1 MKGNVKK
8 TKMESAQSIM
18 EYLIVLSAIIVV
30 IIISTIGFST
40 GIQNSLGLQN
50 SLDTTQNDVQAILN
64 DANAPT
70 NVTSQSYYTPP
81 SEITSNPNSTDNYG
95 GPEYTGGYDY
105 DTWVRNN
112 PDSAYNAP
120 VVGTVVGDNS

>member
-1 MKGNVKK
+1 MKDNVKK

-40 GIQNSLGLQN
+40 GIQNSLGLQS
-50 SLDTTQNDVQAILN
+50 SLNTTQNDVQAILN

-95 GPEYTGGYDY
+95 GPQYTGGYNYND
-105 DTWVRNN
+105 WVSSNPENGNINRTTNN
-112 PDSAYNAP
+112 SN
-120 VVGTVVGDNS
+120 